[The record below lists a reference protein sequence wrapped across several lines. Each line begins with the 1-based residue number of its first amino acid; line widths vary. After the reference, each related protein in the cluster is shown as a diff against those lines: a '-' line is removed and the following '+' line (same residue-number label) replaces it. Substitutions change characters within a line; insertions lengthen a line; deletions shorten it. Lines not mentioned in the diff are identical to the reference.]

1 MDEAN
6 AYSYNSNQGD
16 VQMKVVDME
25 EKQRL
30 MRERVLLLGKN
41 FIDDRS
47 KTLNEIQE
55 LKKIT
60 LTLQEEVLR
69 MKEFSQRLAEQI
81 DKTARKEELMIIQ
94 RQLDLLRK

>member
-1 MDEAN
+1 
-6 AYSYNSNQGD
+6 
-16 VQMKVVDME
+16 MKVVDME